1 MIVENSAL
9 YTPKNEVS
17 MQTID
22 THFTERG
29 FQYAQIAREGMVA
42 LYSQTHTASGV
53 VRYETVRLHI
63 QAEHTWPNGTT
74 TPEKEAYP
82 SATVWG
88 RRGWT
93 FFTLADA
100 QTQMQALLAQ
110 QDGASVSDTAE
121 GDEAEPETQ

>member
-1 MIVENSAL
+1 
-9 YTPKNEVS
+9 

-22 THFTERG
+22 THFADRLFAYE
-29 FQYAQIAREGMVA
+29 QLAREGMVA
-42 LYSQTHTASGV
+42 IYSQTHTASAV

-82 SATVWG
+82 SATAWG

-93 FFTLADA
+93 FFTFADA
-100 QTQMQALLAQ
+100 QAQMQTLLAQ
-110 QDGASVSDTAE
+110 PTSEGASGTVE
-121 GDEAEPETQ
+121 GDEAEPEAQ